1 MSTRPMAGHLLLALG
16 FALAL
21 AGCAGGAGTET
32 PGDASARVAVSTS
45 ALSAAVGKVEVTV
58 SKGAGTP
65 DFTPITVSLSQ
76 VGATWSGF
84 ITGITAG
91 TGRQFDVVAF
101 DASGAQ
107 VATGS
112 GRADVVAAGT
122 ATVAIVLSANT
133 PGNPYQN
140 SAPVIDFISASET
153 LVQAGAKV
161 RLQALAHD
169 PDPTDAISYAWIAT
183 CGTIASPASPA
194 VEWIAPAAPG
204 SCQISLV
211 VNDNRG
217 ASVAAY
223 LVIEVG
229 ILTTGDVLVTAT
241 GGNGVA
247 PVISGMAAQVTY
259 DDRTSGALVVIAMDP
274 GGGALT
280 YAWSSDCSGLVFDT
294 AAPNSPAAPMFTS
307 TDTARTCAIT
317 VTVTNATG
325 SRTTAVVQ
333 IGPRPNRNVGPIITA
348 TIQPTVDLSDPAKAE
363 PVRPGD
369 AVALGV
375 LATDPEGQGLT
386 FAWAASAG
394 TLDAQVDQTT
404 SPGRSSVVFH
414 VPATIPAGLQVTVT
428 VSDPLGASNV
438 HVFRLKAAAG

>member
-1 MSTRPMAGHLLLALG
+1 
-16 FALAL
+16 
-21 AGCAGGAGTET
+21 
-32 PGDASARVAVSTS
+32 
-45 ALSAAVGKVEVTV
+45 
-58 SKGAGTP
+58 
-65 DFTPITVSLSQ
+65 
-76 VGATWSGF
+76 
-84 ITGITAG
+84 
-91 TGRQFDVVAF
+91 
-101 DASGAQ
+101 
-107 VATGS
+107 
-112 GRADVVAAGT
+112 
-122 ATVAIVLSANT
+122 
-133 PGNPYQN
+133 
-140 SAPVIDFISASET
+140 
-153 LVQAGAKV
+153 
-161 RLQALAHD
+161 
-169 PDPTDAISYAWIAT
+169 
-183 CGTIASPASPA
+183 
-194 VEWIAPAAPG
+194 
-204 SCQISLV
+204 
-211 VNDNRG
+211 
-217 ASVAAY
+217 
-223 LVIEVG
+223 
-229 ILTTGDVLVTAT
+229 
-241 GGNGVA
+241 
-247 PVISGMAAQVTY
+247 
-259 DDRTSGALVVIAMDP
+259 VIAMDP

-280 YAWSSDCSGLVFDT
+280 YAWSSDCSGLVF
-294 AAPNSPAAPMFTS
+294 
-307 TDTARTCAIT
+307 DTARTCAIT